1 MLDPLIDIRMT
12 EKSIAIGVDVGGSHV
27 SCVAFNLVK
36 NTYLEPTFAENDL
49 DNHATSDVIISVWGN
64 TIKKSMDLAGAQD
77 VEGIGFAMPGP
88 FNYEKGIPMFTG
100 ENEKYEKIFGL
111 NVPDELRKYLGLP
124 EPFKVRFINDATAFA
139 IGEDRAGKAKDV
151 SNSLSIT
158 LGTGF
163 GSAFIKDGLP
173 VLEGEEVPKYGCL
186 WHLPF
191 ENGIA
196 DDYFSTR
203 GFLNRYKEITG
214 TTLTGVK
221 QLADLVDSDKMAKS
235 LFDDFGL
242 KLGVFLKPWILKF
255 GIEMLVIGGNI
266 SRAFPLFEESMK
278 NFLFREKI
286 EMKISISEL
295 KEKASFI
302 GSAILIDDE
311 FYNKLRPLLSKM

>member
-1 MLDPLIDIRMT
+1 MT
-12 EKSIAIGVDVGGSHV
+12 DNSIAIGVDVGGSHV
-27 SCVAFNLVK
+27 SCAAFNLTENK
-36 NTYLEPTFAENDL
+36 YLEHTHAENDL
-49 DNHATSDVIISVWGN
+49 DNHAASNVIISTWGD
-64 TIKKSMDLAGAQD
+64 TIKKAMDLAGSQH

-100 ENEKYEKIFGL
+100 ENDKYENIYGL
-111 NVPDELRKYLGLP
+111 NVPVELCKYLGLSDS
-124 EPFKVRFINDATAFA
+124 FKVRFINDATAFA
-139 IGEDRAGKAKDV
+139 LAEDRIGKAKDV
-151 SNSLSIT
+151 SHSLSIT

-173 VLEGEEVPKYGCL
+173 VLEGDSVPKHGCV

-214 TTLTGVK
+214 TTLPGVK
-221 QLADLVDSDKMAKS
+221 QLASLADSDKIAKS

-242 KLGVFLKPWILKF
+242 KLGVFLKPWIEKF

-266 SRAFPLFEESMK
+266 SRAFPLFEESMR
-278 NFLFREKI
+278 NFLNAEKI
-286 EMKISISEL
+286 KMKISISEL

-302 GSAILIDDE
+302 GSAILVDDE